1 MADTAMIEIRHLCK
15 SYPTRLGRRHVF
27 RDFSLSIPDDANIGL
42 IGPNGAGK
50 STLMRLLGG
59 LELPDAGRIDSDRR
73 ISWPIGLAGGLQGSL
88 TGRDNVRFVCRI
100 HAADTRRMRETLA
113 FVEDF
118 AEIGEAFDLPVK
130 TYSSGMRSR
139 LMFGLAMAFDFDT
152 YLIDEVTAVGDA
164 AFRSKSRELLE
175 QRLGRSRVIYTSHNM
190 DEIARLCQRV
200 VVLRP
205 GAAPTVHD
213 SVREGIAAY
222 QQIARR
228 RAAPAAPAVTAP
240 EVAP

>member
-1 MADTAMIEIRHLCK
+1 MIEIIDLCK
-15 SYPTRLGRRHVF
+15 SYPGRLGRRHVF
-27 RDFSLSIPDDANIGL
+27 RDFNLSIPDGVSVGL

-59 LELPDAGRIDSDRR
+59 MERPESGRIVTEQRL
-73 ISWPIGLAGGLQGSL
+73 SWPIGLAGGLQGSL

-100 HAADTRRMRETLA
+100 HASDAEELREREA
-113 FVEDF
+113 FIQDF

-139 LMFGLAMAFDFDT
+139 LMFGMAMAFDFDT

-164 AFRSKSRELLE
+164 SFRAKSRRLLE
-175 QRLGRSRVIYTSHNM
+175 QRIGRSRVIYTSHNM
-190 DEIARLCQRV
+190 DEIARLCQQV

-205 GAAPTVHD
+205 GSLPSVHE
-213 SVREGIAAY
+213 SVREGIAVY
-222 QQIARR
+222 QKIERARATAG
-228 RAAPAAPAVTAP
+228 AAT
-240 EVAP
+240 